1 MKYLAIFLALIIVA
15 AATVGGY
22 FYLFKYVPAISEFE
36 SNESEIFKL
45 EKDIAKTKADRDVME
60 ARLNE
65 ANIKIEELTAK
76 DESKTETVNEIEET
90 YNELINELKKEI
102 DEGQIEITTLKEELT
117 VNVLD
122 KILFDSGKTK
132 IKPEGLDVLKKVGK
146 ILKKTVGKLI
156 VLEGHT
162 DDVPILNPTV
172 KKKYPT
178 NWELSTARATT
189 VVRYLQDES
198 GIDPKRLIA
207 TGYSKYSPVADNGT
221 DEGKSRNRRIEIIL
235 KPDKRN
241 PKPDESTPE

>member
-22 FYLFKYVPAISEFE
+22 FYLFKYVPAISELE
-36 SNESEIFKL
+36 SNESEIFQL
-45 EKDIAKTKADRDVME
+45 EKNIAKAKADRDVME

-65 ANIKIEELTAK
+65 ANSKIGELTAK

-90 YNELINELKKEI
+90 YNELINKLKEEI

-132 IKPEGLDVLKKVGK
+132 IKPEGLDVLKKVGD
-146 ILKKTVGKLI
+146 ILKKTEGKLI
-156 VLEGHT
+156 IIEGHT

-189 VVRYLQDES
+189 VVRYLQDQS
-198 GIDPKRLIA
+198 RIDPKRLIA
-207 TGYSKYSPVADNGT
+207 TGYSKYSPVADNSP
-221 DEGKSRNRRIEIIL
+221 DEGKSRNRRIEIVL
-235 KPDKRN
+235 KPDKRH
-241 PKPDESTPE
+241 PKPDEITPE